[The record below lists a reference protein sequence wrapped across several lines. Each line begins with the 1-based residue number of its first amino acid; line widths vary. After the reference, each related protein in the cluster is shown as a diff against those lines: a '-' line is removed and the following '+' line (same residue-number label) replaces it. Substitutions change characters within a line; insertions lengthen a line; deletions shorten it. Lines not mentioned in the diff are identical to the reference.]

1 MTGAPSAGA
10 EEKQTSNAIITQ
22 RQPCRLWEMLVAQL
36 VSPRTFQFC
45 DTPIPDPGPGEIQAA
60 VKTVGICG
68 SDLHNFSEGAIGDAK
83 AVYPMVLG
91 HEPIGTVLRAGAGVS
106 GFDRGAT
113 VALEPAIYCY
123 HCEFCRSGHHNVC
136 ANLRFLSSTADP
148 GFFREVVN
156 LPVANVLP
164 LPPEIGMNEGTLH
177 EPLAVVLHSLT
188 LARPELGETALVVGA
203 GPIGLL
209 TIAVLKL
216 AGIRRLWVSEPLSH
230 RRDLARAVGADV
242 SIDPNEAEVAQAVM
256 KDTGR
261 RGVDMVFDC
270 VAKDDTVNQSLH
282 AARNAGR
289 VIITGIPSEIRVPV
303 EYHTL
308 RRKELAFLSVR
319 RSNHDSDNALNLLA
333 EYPERFA
340 PIVTH
345 ARPLAEIQAAFELL
359 ERGRHDAGKVVLTI

>member
-1 MTGAPSAGA
+1 MP
-10 EEKQTSNAIITQ
+10 
-22 RQPCRLWEMLVAQL
+22 VH
-36 VSPRTFQFC
+36 
-45 DTPIPDPGPGEIQAA
+45 DPGPGEVQAA

-68 SDLHNFSEGAIGDAK
+68 SDLHNFTEGAIGDAK
-83 AVYPMVLG
+83 AVYPMVIG
-91 HEPIGTVLRAGAGVS
+91 HEPIGTVLRTGADVS
-106 GFDRGAT
+106 GFETGAT

-136 ANLRFLSSTADP
+136 AHLRFLSSTSDP

-164 LPPEIGMNEGTLH
+164 LPPSIGISEGTLH

-188 LARPELGETALVVGA
+188 LAQPQIGETALVMGA

-209 TIAVLKL
+209 TIAALKL
-216 AGIRRLWVSEPLSH
+216 AGVRRLWASEPLAQ
-230 RRDLARAVGADV
+230 RRELARAVGADV
-242 SIDPNEAEVAQAVM
+242 VFDPREADPAAVVM
-256 KDTGR
+256 NDTSR

-270 VAKDDTVNQSLH
+270 AAKDDTVNQSLH

-319 RSNHDSDNALNLLA
+319 RSNHDSDTALRLLA

-345 ARPLAEIQAAFELL
+345 TRPIAEIQSTFELL
-359 ERGRHDAGKVVLTI
+359 ESGRHNEGKVVLAL

>member
-1 MTGAPSAGA
+1 MP
-10 EEKQTSNAIITQ
+10 
-22 RQPCRLWEMLVAQL
+22 V
-36 VSPRTFQFC
+36 
-45 DTPIPDPGPGEIQAA
+45 PDPGPGEIQAA

-68 SDLHNFSEGAIGDAK
+68 SDLHNFTEGAIGDVK
-83 AVYPMVLG
+83 AAYPMVLG

-106 GFDRGAT
+106 GFEPGAT

-136 ANLRFLSSTADP
+136 AHLRFLSSTSDP
-148 GFFREVVN
+148 GFLREVVN

-164 LPPEIGMNEGTLH
+164 LPPSIGMSEGTLH

-188 LARPELGETALVVGA
+188 LARPRIGETALVIGA

-209 TIAVLKL
+209 TIAALKIT
-216 AGIRRLWVSEPLSH
+216 GIRRVWASEPLAH
-230 RRDLARAVGADV
+230 RRELARAVGADV
-242 SIDPNEAEVAQAVM
+242 VFDPREADPAAVVM
-256 KDTGR
+256 NDTGR
-261 RGVDMVFDC
+261 RGADMVFDC
-270 VAKDDTVNQSLH
+270 ATKDDTVNQSLH

-303 EYHTL
+303 EYHML

-319 RSNHDSDNALNLLA
+319 RSNHDSDTALRLLA

-345 ARPLAEIQAAFELL
+345 TRPVGEIQSAFELL
-359 ERGRHDAGKVVLTI
+359 ESGRHDEGKVVLAL